1 MSRRAEPPDAHTPL
15 YSLEPGGFVGPDGS
29 LALDDTGTF
38 VWVPPGLRSWDPV
51 GAFIKRGMDLVLGS
65 LFLLLC
71 SPVLLAAMLAV
82 KLTSPGPALFVQRRI
97 GYRGRKFRMLKL
109 RTMRHG
115 AEHFEEELA
124 RRQQRAGRV
133 FLKLADDPRVT
144 PLGRF
149 LRRAS
154 IDELPQLWNVLRG
167 DMSLVGPRPLLLTDF
182 RKFPKREQ
190 MRRFAMKPGITG
202 LWQVSGRSGV
212 SDAERIR
219 LDLEYVDRW
228 TPGLDVAILARTI
241 PVVLS
246 TKGAS

>member
-1 MSRRAEPPDAHTPL
+1 MSRRAEPTDPESTL
-15 YSLEPGGFVGPDGS
+15 ISLEPRGFVGPAGS
-29 LALDDTGTF
+29 LALDESGTF

-51 GAFIKRGMDLVLGS
+51 GAFIKRSMDLLLGS
-65 LFLLLC
+65 LFLLLFA
-71 SPVLLAAMLAV
+71 PVLLAAMLAV
-82 KLTSPGPALFVQRRI
+82 KATSPGPALFVQKRI
-97 GYRGRKFRMLKL
+97 GYRARRFRMLKL

-115 AEHFEEELA
+115 AEHLEEELA
-124 RRQQRAGRV
+124 RRQQRDGRV

-149 LRRAS
+149 LRKTS
-154 IDELPQLWNVLRG
+154 LDELPQLWNVLRG

-202 LWQVSGRSGV
+202 LWQVSGRSRV

-228 TPGLDVAILARTI
+228 TPGLDLEILARTI

-246 TKGAS
+246 TEGAT